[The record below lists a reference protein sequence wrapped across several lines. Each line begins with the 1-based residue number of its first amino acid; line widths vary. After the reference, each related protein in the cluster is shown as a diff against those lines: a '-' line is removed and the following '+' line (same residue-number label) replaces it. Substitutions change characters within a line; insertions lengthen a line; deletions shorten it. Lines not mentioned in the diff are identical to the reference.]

1 MNDVERLYAYALTVT
16 GDTAIASEAVHDA
29 LVVTAARSCEWG
41 AADPWPRMVAL
52 TRNECFRQLRARS
65 RFVDTADAIVTNE
78 SDAMAALTPG
88 ERDALALSLRTDLS
102 AGDVAHVMGVSA
114 QSLQTRVSEAQ
125 QSWRDA
131 VQVLVSTTV
140 RPAPCSGLE
149 LILAGSDHEGYLWP
163 RQRRQI
169 VAHVKGC
176 TRCRQASSAAVAQ
189 GVAELEV
196 DQELTPPS
204 EIESRVADT
213 VADHHRAATLAERAG
228 AFTSEGFAEPL
239 ETNDYSTT
247 PWLKRA
253 VLAAAVSTVLLLLAL
268 AVFGLVSRT

>member
-1 MNDVERLYAYALTVT
+1 VNDVERLYAYALTVT
-16 GDTAIASEAVHDA
+16 GDTAIATEAVHDA
-29 LVVTAARSCEWG
+29 LVVTAVRSSEWG
-41 AADPWPRMVAL
+41 DADPWPRMVAL
-52 TRNECFRQLRARS
+52 TRNECFRQLRARTL
-65 RFVDTADAIVTNE
+65 FVDTAAPIATDET
-78 SDAMAALTPG
+78 DAMAALTPG

-114 QSLQTRVSEAQ
+114 QSLQTRVSQAQ

-140 RPAPCSGLE
+140 RPAPCPGLE

-176 TRCRQASSAAVAQ
+176 TRCRHASSAAVAQ
-189 GVAELEV
+189 GVSALEV
-196 DQELTPPS
+196 DHELTPPV
-204 EIESRVADT
+204 EIKTRVADT
-213 VADHHRAATLAERAG
+213 VKETGRATTLAERAG
-228 AFTSEGFAEPL
+228 AFSVEGFVQPL
-239 ETNDYSTT
+239 ETNDYSTM

-253 VLAAAVSTVLLLLAL
+253 VIAAAVSTVLLLLAL